1 MPSAVNQRVF
11 DIPMAGSFVLSD
23 DQNDLREL
31 FDVPKEAVVY
41 ENLVDLREK
50 IAYYLAHEKERTA
63 VIDAARERI
72 KNEHTYS
79 IRIQKI
85 LQLL

>member
-11 DIPMAGSFVLSD
+11 DIPLAGSFVLSD
-23 DQNDLREL
+23 DQKDLREL

-41 ENLVDLREK
+41 ESLVDLREK
-50 IAYYLAHEKERTA
+50 IAYYLAHENERQA
-63 VIDAARERI
+63 IVAAARKRI
-72 KNEHTYS
+72 KSEHTYS
-79 IRIQKI
+79 DRIKKI